1 MKYIA
6 NPVEVQAF
14 KITSLELREARPD
27 SEFGNPW
34 GTAVLENGETVIIE
48 QEMTARYRPVV
59 GDYWVIQED
68 GYTYLNPKEVFE
80 RKYSAFEVPEHVEVH
95 TLYRDKTY
103 ILIGDP
109 NWISHEQVRDMCEAL
124 NKIRVGALA
133 VLTPPNAITITEQ
146 P

>member
-6 NPVEVQAF
+6 NPIEVQAF
-14 KITSLELREARPD
+14 KIRNLVESVEASEIGHMRLELD
-27 SEFGNPW
+27 
-34 GTAVLENGETVIIE
+34 NGETVE
-48 QEMTARYRPVV
+48 ADAGMLARYRPVV